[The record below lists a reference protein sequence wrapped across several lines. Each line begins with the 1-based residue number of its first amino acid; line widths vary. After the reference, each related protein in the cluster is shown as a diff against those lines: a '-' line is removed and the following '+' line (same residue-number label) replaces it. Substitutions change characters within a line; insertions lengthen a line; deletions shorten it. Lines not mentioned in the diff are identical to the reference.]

1 MEFNIQDALP
11 KKITDK
17 YLSDRERQRKKK
29 SKQAKKA
36 IEAPGGVTPSDDSK
50 SMSAATDNDNSER
63 PKSRRVKVKKPP
75 KLGKKEIKNI
85 EQAQKKI
92 EFWFD

>member
-17 YLSDRERQRKKK
+17 YLSDREKLRKKK

-36 IEAPGGVTPSDDSK
+36 VETSGGVTPSDDSK
-50 SMSAATDNDNSER
+50 SMSAATDNENNER
-63 PKSRRVKVKKPP
+63 PKSRRVKGKKPA
-75 KLGKKEIKNI
+75 KLDKQEIKKI
-85 EQAQKKI
+85 DQAQKKI